1 MNDNQY
7 QASPIYDNRGF
18 QHEERRPPSEGPQQ
32 GLYPCLP
39 QEIPSYVAVT
49 PNTINTHHSAPPAAA
64 PEPAQRKG
72 QQKCPWKW
80 VLRGCLCGLL
90 LLALAGI
97 LLWYFLYYQCLLGKS
112 CRSGGRCLSPSQWC
126 DGVQDCSHGEDESHC
141 FRLHGTNLLLEGYS
155 PESRRWMLVCAESW
169 DNNYGRAVCE
179 HIGYNRQDYVSYTQT
194 SAGSLSS
201 RGYMKLLP
209 GSKYGAPIHSQLT
222 VSSYCT
228 ARVKLQCI
236 ECGVSSADP
245 STRIV
250 GGTEA
255 VNGAW
260 PWQVSLQI
268 NGYHL
273 CGGSIIS
280 PYWILSAA
288 HCFQRYSN
296 PGEWLVYSGDVSLYQ
311 MHFGSGKTVD
321 KIISH
326 EKFNTKT
333 NDNDIALLKLVRP
346 LSFTRTVKPVC
357 LPNVGVDLSEHPAW
371 ITGWGALRSSGPT
384 PDRLNQAQVTIYSR
398 ENCNRPQVLEGQI
411 TRTMICA
418 GKLQGGVDTCQG
430 DSGGPLVVKEANVWW
445 LVGDTSWGI
454 GCAWRNKPGVYG
466 NVSYFINWVYEQMQ
480 NE

>member
-18 QHEERRPPSEGPQQ
+18 QHEERRPPSEAPQQ
-32 GLYPCLP
+32 GLYPCRP

-72 QQKCPWKW
+72 QQKCPWKR
-80 VLRGCLCGLL
+80 VLCGCL
-90 LLALAGI
+90 
-97 LLWYFLYYQCLLGKS
+97 
-112 CRSGGRCLSPSQWC
+112 SGGRCLSPSQWC
-126 DGVQDCSHGEDESHC
+126 DGVHDCSHGEDESHC
-141 FRLHGTNLLLEGYS
+141 FRLHGTNFLLEAYS
-155 PESRRWMLVCAESW
+155 PESRRWMPLCAESW

-201 RGYMKLLP
+201 GGYMKLQP

-222 VSSYCT
+222 FSSYCT

-255 VNGAW
+255 
-260 PWQVSLQI
+260 
-268 NGYHL
+268 
-273 CGGSIIS
+273 
-280 PYWILSAA
+280 
-288 HCFQRYSN
+288 
-296 PGEWLVYSGDVSLYQ
+296 WLVYSGDVSLVQ
-311 MHFGSGKTVD
+311 MHIGSGKTVD

-333 NDNDIALLKLVRP
+333 NDNDIALLKLFRP

-357 LPNVGVDLSEHPAW
+357 LPNIGVDLSEHPAW
-371 ITGWGALRSSGPT
+371 ITGWGALRSSGHT

-411 TRTMICA
+411 TQTMICA
-418 GKLQGGVDTCQG
+418 GKLQGGVDTWGQWGAPGRQG
-430 DSGGPLVVKEANVWW
+430 SQCMVAGG
-445 LVGDTSWGI
+445 GH
-454 GCAWRNKPGVYG
+454 
-466 NVSYFINWVYEQMQ
+466 
-480 NE
+480 